1 MDFEQHIYG
10 MTEEGEAAIVYILR
24 AANGAEA
31 YISNYGASII
41 AVKLPND
48 KGFGEDVVVSPT
60 DFEAMLRDREYTG
73 RTIDWSQGLRREGL
87 HNTMWESR
95 FETNRVVMS
104 HEVEGIAI
112 EAIFDFDDDMS
123 LEVTYMARNEK
134 DSHIDIAPNIFFTLD
149 EGAELKTNDND
160 FHLVEELCPK
170 RGEID
175 IEKEN
180 YQRGILT
187 PVATLRNT
195 HHQMEILTSKEG
207 INLYMGGRGESIA
220 LTPRSLTQQKTVAGE
235 LYCEK
240 MVYKFS
246 KQ

>member
-24 AANGAEA
+24 AANGAEVR
-31 YISNYGASII
+31 ITNYGASVI

-48 KGFGEDVVVSPT
+48 RGFGEDVIVSPT
-60 DFEAMLRDREYTG
+60 DFEAMLQDREYTG
-73 RTIDWSQGLRREGL
+73 RTIDWSKGLRREGL

-95 FETNRVVMS
+95 FEINRVVMS
-104 HEVEGIAI
+104 HEMDGTTI
-112 EAIFDFDDDMS
+112 EAIFDFDDEMS
-123 LEVTYMARNEK
+123 LEVTYLARSEDDK
-134 DSHIDIAPNIFFTLD
+134 ILDIAPNIFFKLSNS
-149 EGAELKTNDND
+149 ELRINSAD
-160 FHLVEELCPK
+160 FCLIEDICPPRK
-170 RGEID
+170 EKEIA
-175 IEKEN
+175 KEN

-187 PVATLRNT
+187 PIAELRNP

-207 INLYMGGRGESIA
+207 LNLYMGDKGESIT
-220 LTPRSLTQQKTVAGE
+220 LTPRSLTEQATPAGE

-240 MVYKFS
+240 VVYKFS

>member
-24 AANGAEA
+24 AANGAEVC
-31 YISNYGASII
+31 ISNYGASIL

-48 KGFGEDVVVSPT
+48 KGFGEDVVVSPAN
-60 DFEAMLRDREYTG
+60 FEAMLQDREYIG
-73 RTIDWSQGLRREGL
+73 RSIDWSVGLRREGL

-104 HEVEGIAI
+104 HEVEGMTI

-123 LEVTYMARNEK
+123 LEVTYIARGEK
-134 DSHIDIAPNIFFTLD
+134 DSNIDIAPNIFFKLANN
-149 EGAELKTNDND
+149 AELKTNAND
-160 FHLVEELCPK
+160 FRLVEELCPK

-175 IEKEN
+175 IEKQN

-187 PVATLRNT
+187 SIATLRNT
-195 HHQMEILTSKEG
+195 HHQMEILTSKKG
-207 INLYMGGRGESIA
+207 LNLYMGERGESIA
-220 LTPRSLTQQKTVAGE
+220 LTPRSLSQQSTPAGE

-240 MVYKFS
+240 VVYKFS
-246 KQ
+246 KL